1 MEIAFEFVVVSLV
14 SNMRNPIQ
22 SPSVVPSSTVHLV
35 LDDFGPLGKVY
46 RETDEGADAD
56 EVIQDMLAG
65 QFNKPVR
72 VVAFNTTEG
81 WARDVSE
88 NIAWEV
94 LKRVAFEGRTL
105 ADSTRS
111 FCIFHVGE
119 NETQLAESA
128 AL

>member
-1 MEIAFEFVVVSLV
+1 
-14 SNMRNPIQ
+14 
-22 SPSVVPSSTVHLV
+22 VPSLTVYVV
-35 LDDFGPLGKVY
+35 LDDLGTSGKVF
-46 RETDEGADAD
+46 RETDEASDAD
-56 EVIQDMLAG
+56 GVIQDMLTG